1 MPGPAEL
8 TIYSTKRSLEEGVRK
23 LTPSGIFPVASL
35 NFMLL
40 KWQRGQLEEVT
51 LSDSD
56 SEDGDGDNEEVQEKT
71 LEEYKLYV
79 HPLTHIDILLTSP
92 T

>member
-1 MPGPAEL
+1 MPGPAKL
-8 TIYSTKRSLEEGVRK
+8 TIYSMKRSLDEGIRK

-35 NFMLL
+35 NFMFL

-56 SEDGDGDNEEVQEKT
+56 SEDGDGNNEEVQEKT
-71 LEEYKLYV
+71 LEEYKSYV
-79 HPLTHIDILLTSP
+79 HPPTHIDILLMLP